1 MNKSDVLLKLK
12 ALSERGIGGEKEN
25 ATILLEKMMKKYNIS
40 EEELQE
46 EETRPVI
53 IELRNKTELRL
64 CAQILWAYFNNT
76 NLYKINKK
84 RIKYYTELTS
94 SQEIEFR
101 YLLSVYFENFYEEEE
116 SFLIAY
122 VHQNNIFPKNNN
134 QIKER
139 SELTDED
146 IKKYKKASFMKLGI
160 EKANIRKALPS

>member
-40 EEELQE
+40 EEELQV

-53 IELRNKTELRL
+53 IDLRNKIEVRL
-64 CAQILWAYFNNT
+64 CSQILWAYFDT
-76 NLYKINKK
+76 KLFKFNKK

-101 YLLSVYFENFYEEEE
+101 YILSVYLNNFYDEEE

-122 VHQNNIFPKNNN
+122 VQKNNIFPSTSKA
-134 QIKER
+134 KE
-139 SELTDED
+139 SEEMTDEEV
-146 IKKYKKASFMKLGI
+146 KKYKKALFMI
-160 EKANIRKALPS
+160 QRY